1 MAEADQCKYVAYR
14 LSGAP
19 IRAFG
24 ETYVIAAAMV
34 ESAGVYRC
42 EYFVVTKRDSP
53 HLYHETFTFEPN
65 GVPEDVLK
73 VDVDFLIG
81 EARQQAEN
89 YLSQRLFDIAEEKGV
104 SNLLDYRL
112 DLIEMSYMPLH
123 GSYMRGQFVEETR
136 AVAERTAC
144 AQLKRHLNLVVRSS
158 FTRRPG

>member
-1 MAEADQCKYVAYR
+1 MVETGQCKYIAYR
-14 LSGAP
+14 LGGAP

-24 ETYVIAAAMV
+24 ETYVIAAGMV
-34 ESAGVYRC
+34 EGAGVYRC
-42 EYFVVTKRDSP
+42 EYFVLTKRDNP

-65 GVPEDVLK
+65 DIPEELLK

-112 DLIEMSYMPLH
+112 DLVEMPYMPLH
-123 GSYMRGQFVEETR
+123 GSYMRGDFIEETR
-136 AVAERTAC
+136 AIAERTRC
-144 AQLKRHLNLVVRSS
+144 AQLKRHLNLIVRST